1 MFKILPQQEEHH
13 PTPDTGATFTLDAND
28 AVVFA
33 DGPVNVTNL
42 DPDWQQATDL
52 QEITDTEAGEVLK
65 FSNFNY
71 QGIEIVEQDLSGK
84 EHLHLDVWS
93 ATDGTIKVG
102 PVSVSTGEHLI
113 EFNVIGGQW
122 NAIDLDMADFAAAGK
137 DLTDIHQIKF
147 DTGLTPVSEFYVDN
161 LAFTG
166 TVTSTTPV
174 VVTGPP
180 APAPSVTLVAGD
192 IDLYVQADT
201 NGDALGGVLTNPNPG
216 WGQVGSA
223 ATIAH
228 SSAGE
233 VIHVQ
238 NLNYQGMEM
247 VSTDVSGKTS
257 MHIDLWSADSGAVKF
272 FLVAANN
279 GGEAGIVLDV
289 IGGQW
294 NSFDIDPAA
303 FEPATSG
310 EIFQLKLDSQS
321 GAIGTKTPLTDF
333 YMDNLY
339 FGDQTPTIGSTTP
352 VVVAE
357 PQAPAPSVT
366 LVAGDIDLYV
376 QADTNGGALGGV
388 LTNPNP
394 GWGQAGSAAT
404 IAHSSAGEVI
414 HVQNLN
420 YQGMEMVSTDVS
432 GKTSMHID
440 LWSADSGAVKFF
452 LVAANNGG
460 EAGIVLDV
468 IGGQWNSFD
477 IDLAAFEPATSGEIF
492 QLKLDS
498 QSGAIGTKTPLTD
511 FYMDNLYFGDQTP
524 TIGTPS
530 NISVPISTV
539 TLDFEAADSVNTE
552 WAFGNA
558 TAGQTTHEGT
568 GVLEFT
574 HPATGAEAWAG
585 ATIAIGYGE
594 TDYIADRGSVTM
606 RVWSENAGTVTLAME
621 DTSSIPPNAGA
632 TRYITDTQTVTAGE
646 WNDLTFTFPASNAEG
661 TETDTNYNQLVI
673 KTDVGNTV
681 YVDEIVM
688 AGAEVHVDPNA
699 GVGDP
704 NALTTDYD
712 ETIVQHHGNADPSSE
727 AKLTISKTVVMIRLQ
742 SPLKP
747 RMLTQ
752 SIL

>member
-1 MFKILPQQEEHH
+1 MHYPAAHGGTANVANATLTTAVDEWHTYQLWWTPDSIKIGVDGTEADAHLVYSKPANATNDTWPYDGPMDMILNIAIGGTLGGTVPTSSFEYAMDVDYVRIYQIESL
-13 PTPDTGATFTLDAND
+13 TPDTGATFTLDAND

-216 WGQVGSA
+216 WGQ
-223 ATIAH
+223 
-228 SSAGE
+228 
-233 VIHVQ
+233 
-238 NLNYQGMEM
+238 
-247 VSTDVSGKTS
+247 
-257 MHIDLWSADSGAVKF
+257 
-272 FLVAANN
+272 
-279 GGEAGIVLDV
+279 
-289 IGGQW
+289 
-294 NSFDIDPAA
+294 
-303 FEPATSG
+303 
-310 EIFQLKLDSQS
+310 
-321 GAIGTKTPLTDF
+321 
-333 YMDNLY
+333 
-339 FGDQTPTIGSTTP
+339 
-352 VVVAE
+352 
-357 PQAPAPSVT
+357 
-366 LVAGDIDLYV
+366 
-376 QADTNGGALGGV
+376 
-388 LTNPNP
+388 
-394 GWGQAGSAAT
+394 AGSAAT

-524 TIGTPS
+524 TIGTPPS
-530 NISVPISTV
+530 DPSSAAFLAGAVDPSAAAADVVSLFSDAYATSVMDGGTFRAGWSSAGAVEELTIDNGNV
-539 TLDFEAADSVNTE
+539 IKKFNDVVYVGIEAATPYDVSAMGSLKINIWRTEDSDLLIKVRDYGSN
-552 WAFGNA
+552 
-558 TAGQTTHEGT
+558 
-568 GVLEFT
+568 GVYDSS
-574 HPATGAEAWAG
+574 GDDAEAVL
-585 ATIAIGYGE
+585 TIPAS
-594 TDYIADRGSVTM
+594 DMPKDQWVT
-606 RVWSENAGTVTLAME
+606 V
-621 DTSSIPPNAGA
+621 DIPMS
-632 TRYITDTQTVTAGE
+632 DLVTAGLATTANIAQLVLDPE
-646 WNDLTFTFPASNAEG
+646 NDETFYIDDIYWQAPGNTGHSGQDITVTGVAVAAGAAQIELSGVGFDAAFASSFL
-661 TETDTNYNQLVI
+661 TNYTGGITYHVDGT
-673 KTDVGNTV
+673 TDVP
-681 YVDEIVM
+681 I
-688 AGAEVHVDPNA
+688 
-699 GVGDP
+699 
-704 NALTTDYD
+704 LL
-712 ETIVQHHGNADPSSE
+712 AD
-727 AKLTISKTVVMIRLQ
+727 
-742 SPLKP
+742 
-747 RMLTQ
+747 
-752 SIL
+752 ILSVIF